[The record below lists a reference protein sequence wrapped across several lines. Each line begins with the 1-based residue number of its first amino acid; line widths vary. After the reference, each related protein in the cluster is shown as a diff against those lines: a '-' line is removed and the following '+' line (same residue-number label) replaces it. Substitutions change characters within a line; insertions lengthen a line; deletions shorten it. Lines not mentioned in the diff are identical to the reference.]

1 MYVTVV
7 GGGNSTP
14 IFAVLSKMAGHKVA
28 ILTRRPADWNAK
40 DIGFV
45 NDDPGYC
52 DGEVDVRREIDLVT
66 ADPAECIP
74 QSDMIFLAGI
84 PIHHNP
90 EVSQI
95 TGVQRPATSRLAASS
110 PHCLAGSRFVS

>member
-14 IFAVLSKMAGHKVA
+14 IFAALAKDAGHQVA
-28 ILTRRPADWNAK
+28 ILTRRPDDWDAR
-40 DIGFV
+40 DVGFV
-45 NDDPGYC
+45 NEDPAYC
-52 DGEVDVRREIDLVT
+52 DGAAEMRKAIDLVT
-66 ADPAECIP
+66 SDPALCIP

-90 EVSQI
+90 EVLKRIKPHMDMSKKVYVGSI
-95 TGVQRPATSRLAASS
+95 CAS
-110 PHCLAGSRFVS
+110 